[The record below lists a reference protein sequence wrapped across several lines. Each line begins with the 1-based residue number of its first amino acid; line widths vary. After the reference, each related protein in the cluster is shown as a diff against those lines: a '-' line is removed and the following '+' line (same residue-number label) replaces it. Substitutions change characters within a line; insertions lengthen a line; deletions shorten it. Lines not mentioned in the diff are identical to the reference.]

1 MIAEQQELPPRGEWL
16 VALRAAGDHEVRA
29 LAGDLRAR
37 HPVRYRRAPEQGLGM
52 LQLREP
58 NLGQRFLLGELPLAT
73 AEVAIG
79 EQVGAA
85 SVLHDDP
92 ELATDLAIC
101 DAVLAG
107 RLEGHAAVAGL
118 IAVGRAA
125 LARERRVRAGLL
137 HRTTVDFSRLEE
149 AEDDD

>member
-1 MIAEQQELPPRGEWL
+1 MIAEHDLPPRGEWL
-16 VALRAAGDHEVRA
+16 AALRAAGDADVRA
-29 LAGDLRAR
+29 LGASLRAR
-37 HPVRYRRAPEQGLGM
+37 HPVRYRRTPEQGLAM

-58 NLGQRFLLGELPLAT
+58 NFGQRFFLGELPLAT

-79 EQVGAA
+79 EQIGAA

-92 ELATDLAIC
+92 DLATDLAIC

-107 RLEGHAAVAGL
+107 RLAGHNEVAALVRHGQ
-118 IAVGRAA
+118 AVRAA
-125 LARERRVRAGLL
+125 ERRVRTGLL